1 MPPDRATLGQKVK
14 TPFTIST
21 AVRYAA
27 IAMFFVAAAI
37 AASAPHAPQRP
48 AAPAVQA
55 TATVRILSGVRLHL
69 GEGRGHDGYIA
80 RDAVFRTGGLAQ
92 PAKLIEF
99 E

>member
-1 MPPDRATLGQKVK
+1 MPPDRATVGQKVK
-14 TPFTIST
+14 AAFTISA

-27 IAMFFVAAAI
+27 TAMLFVAAAI

-48 AAPAVQA
+48 AAPVVQA

-69 GEGRGHDGYIA
+69 GEHRGRDGFIA
-80 RDAVFRTGGLAQ
+80 RDAVFRSGGSSQ

>member
-1 MPPDRATLGQKVK
+1 MPPGRATVGQKVK

-27 IAMFFVAAAI
+27 ITMFFVAAAI
-37 AASAPHAPQRP
+37 AASVPHLPHRP
-48 AAPAVQA
+48 AVPAVQA

-69 GEGRGHDGYIA
+69 GEHGGHDGFIA
-80 RDAVFRTGGLAQ
+80 RDALFRTGGLAQ